1 MEKQMPQLMP
11 LVPELM
17 PMIQLVAK
25 DMVAQNIANVMW
37 ACARCEIDA
46 GAPESLFET
55 LAERAFLG
63 ADSFNAQDIANIF
76 WASTKL
82 HRRGAPVSPFLDVL
96 PILSEVAVQQADAMK
111 AQAINNVV
119 QAIAELRNDVF
130 IADFGEDLMAVLA
143 TETVKKMRQWTDRDL
158 ALDIPGIAHAL
169 ATVQQKK
176 NGLS

>member
-96 PILSEVAVQQADAMK
+96 PILSEVAVQRADAMILHHVPNTLSGVSDVMYGVPTSFFERDWMSSLADTFIKK
-111 AQAINNVV
+111 APKSTDTERRLVV
-119 QAIAELRNDVF
+119 PQV
-130 IADFGEDLMAVLA
+130 
-143 TETVKKMRQWTDRDL
+143 
-158 ALDIPGIAHAL
+158 
-169 ATVQQKK
+169 
-176 NGLS
+176 